1 MYKDFE
7 GQRLDTQ
14 TRLQVG
20 AYRNTSA
27 FNRQR
32 LQALP
37 PPVEARDQLTLE
49 DRAPAARE
57 EEEEEWS
64 EEEVSDDPEEE
75 EEYMEYED
83 LPGGEEEARGGGR
96 RQSRGGGRRGSGG
109 GRGGPRRQGPTKEER
124 QAEKER
130 AKAVKAAKK
139 KAETA
144 LRKVQPALASIGS
157 LVRHDCILD
166 VPTADA
172 SMARRLQKS
181 LGELEGKLQLLAKD
195 GEAEGA
201 LELYNDFDFKDVK
214 SVEKKLR
221 AALNKAQRAAM
232 R

>member
-27 FNRQR
+27 FSRQR

-37 PPVEARDQLTLE
+37 PPVEARDMLTLE

-96 RQSRGGGRRGSGG
+96 RQSRGGGRGGSGG

-172 SMARRLQKS
+172 SAARRLQKS